1 MITGWY
7 EIEGAWYFFANN
19 GEYVV
24 GIVRAPYNG
33 DTKYPY
39 YEADLKFGGETFM
52 DATESWFYF
61 DENGKFLAN
70 FTGMVGNR
78 YFVNGCAYWHVGM
91 VKIEGKY
98 YYFGGDKV
106 NGGNILATDHVYATR
121 DFNSKLT
128 MNGTYYMIDVNGN
141 VIVDNGIVEMNGGYY
156 YFVDGKLAK
165 AAGVVKM
172 SDENG
177 TYYIYVKSNGQLAT
191 GIYWPTK
198 LNDELERGCY
208 DWGND
213 GKMYTFEMPAEKEIR
228 EDAEGNLFYYENG
241 IRKPGAGVVKMTD
254 AEGKTFYIYVMS
266 NGQLATGKY
275 WPTNRND
282 LLERG
287 CYNWG
292 EDGKYYPSSEH
303 EIRVVDGKLYYF
315 YKGRITG
322 AGLIELD
329 GEIYYVRTSTGEV
342 VTGKYAITQTN
353 GMDGFE
359 TGDVLKFGKDGKLIR
374 E

>member
-33 DTKYPY
+33 DTKYLY
-39 YEADLKFGGETFM
+39 YGDDVEFGGETFM

-91 VKIEGKY
+91 VKIGDKY

-106 NGGNILATDHVYATR
+106 NGGNVLVTDHVHATR
-121 DFNSKLT
+121 DFNSGLT

-141 VIVDNGIVEMNGGYY
+141 VIIDNGIVEMNGGYY

-191 GIYWPTK
+191 GIYWPTN
-198 LNDELERGCY
+198 LNGELERGAY
-208 DWGND
+208 NWGED
-213 GKMYTFEMPAEKEIR
+213 GKYYPNKPAEKEIR
-228 EDAEGNLFYYENG
+228 EENGEFYYYENG
-241 IRKPGAGVVKMTD
+241 IKKIGAGVVKMTD
-254 AEGKTFYIYVMS
+254 AEGETYYIYVRS
-266 NGQLATGKY
+266 NGQLATGEY
-275 WPTNRND
+275 WPTNLNG

-287 CYNWG
+287 RYNWG
-292 EDGKYYPSSEH
+292 EDGKYYPSSER
-303 EIRVVDGKLYYF
+303 EIREVDGKLYYF
-315 YKGRITG
+315 YRGRITP

-329 GEIYYVRTSTGEV
+329 GEIYYVRTTNGEV
-342 VTGKYAITQTN
+342 VAGKEYRITETN
-353 GMDGFE
+353 GMEGFYA
-359 TGDVLKFGKDGKLIR
+359 GQKLKFGEDGKLIR